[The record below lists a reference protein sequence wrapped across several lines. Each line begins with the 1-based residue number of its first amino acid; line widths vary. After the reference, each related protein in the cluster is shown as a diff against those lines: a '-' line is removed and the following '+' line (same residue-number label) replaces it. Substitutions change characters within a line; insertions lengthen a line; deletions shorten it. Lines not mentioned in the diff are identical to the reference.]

1 MTYPHFSQ
9 RENFAFAMLRRSSVF
24 SRESSKS
31 LIHWAFADLRGNAFC
46 RAALRRPAAAA
57 GLLINS
63 PQSYPQKQAFG
74 GKRIEIMNLEPVP
87 QPDSI
92 LGRE

>member
-9 RENFAFAMLRRSSVF
+9 RENFPFAMLRRSSVF
-24 SRESSKS
+24 SREPSKS
-31 LIHWAFADLRGNAFC
+31 LIHWAFTDLRGNAFC
-46 RAALRRPAAAA
+46 RATGRRPAMAT
-57 GLLINS
+57 GLLINF
-63 PQSYPQKQAFG
+63 PQSYPQKQAFS

-92 LGRE
+92 LRRE